1 MRELRL
7 ARKLKQEEISRQIGI
22 ARTTYAMY
30 EQNNRQPDHE
40 TLIKL
45 AEFFGV
51 TVDRLIGRSSDYGS
65 VQGKLVKDSNGTYGT
80 ALLFPPVPEGMSE
93 EEYARRAAAASEIF
107 ALPAEKIAYIEA
119 ILTAIRKEMENERGK

>member
-7 ARKLKQEEISRQIGI
+7 ARKLKQEEVSRQIGI

-30 EQNNRQPDHE
+30 EQNNRQPDHG

-51 TVDRLIGRSSDYGS
+51 TVDRLIGRASDYGFGE
-65 VQGKLVKDSNGTYGT
+65 GKLIKDSNGSYHLTG
-80 ALLFPPVPEGMSE
+80 APPVPEGMSE
-93 EEYARRAAAASEIF
+93 EEYARRAAAANEIF
-107 ALPAEKIAYIEA
+107 ALPAEKLGYIEA
-119 ILTAIRKEMENERGK
+119 ILEAIRKEMKKERE